1 MERLIVIL
9 SILFESFSYDPGSN
23 SFVKRIS
30 YKELPATKHFSET
43 LLRCMGLPRWLN
55 GKESTCQAGD
65 VGAIPCQ
72 EGPLEEEMAT
82 HSTILAGVISW
93 TEEPGRLQS
102 M

>member
-23 SFVKRIS
+23 SFMKCTS

-43 LLRCMGLPRWLN
+43 ILHCMGLPRWLN
-55 GKESTCQAGD
+55 GKESACQAGD
-65 VGAIPCQ
+65 MGAIPRQ
-72 EGPLEEEMAT
+72 EEPLKEEMAT
-82 HSTILAGVISW
+82 HSSIFAGVISW